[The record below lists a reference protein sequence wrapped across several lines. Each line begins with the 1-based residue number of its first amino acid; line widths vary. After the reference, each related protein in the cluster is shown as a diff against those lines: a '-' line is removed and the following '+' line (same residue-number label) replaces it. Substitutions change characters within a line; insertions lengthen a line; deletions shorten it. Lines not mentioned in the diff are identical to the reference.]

1 MAEQIKKG
9 WLYTREDE
17 KFAPNTLVE
26 NVYTRSGTPY
36 DEQVRNYFEAVRRA
50 NATTEAGTAAKLSQ
64 HDDKLES
71 LQAQLNATNE
81 ELEDRLKHLVD
92 EESGKL
98 YITDEA
104 GHVIAYFDENGM
116 HAVDVEIKSGMTV
129 SQIESN
135 VSTLQT
141 DMTEANSQI
150 QAIKNSLVNIDASE
164 RDTLYILDGV
174 SDNPEECNVI
184 AYIDE
189 HGIHAVNFLTDDT
202 VDYITL
208 VNNVAD
214 NAQAIIDLEAKH
226 DNAASELWKTIE
238 ENKGRLDKLDKYFNY
253 DQYTNKFFLVD
264 DAENVI
270 FYVDETGAHTV
281 NLYIENARDYL
292 SLDKALSEVEENIG
306 KLKDED
312 AKIKGR
318 LDTEERTS
326 YEHTQRLDALDKDIE
341 NLQKEDVSL
350 DARLDAEE
358 ATSKSH
364 GGRLDT
370 IEQDIRDLK
379 QEDINLDGRLDV
391 EEQTSTEHGSRLDKL
406 ETKTQYQDITN
417 DKTFFIVDKD
427 DNVIGYFDEFGL
439 HAVNILSGG
448 STTHPQVYDLNDELA
463 DIHQTGSDLNDAIAA
478 EAKARENADLDLA
491 ADISQNEQDIAAIKD
506 VFKHSEFDDAFYF
519 TDSNKNVVAYV
530 DKTGVHAVNIWF
542 GSDTGAEAHGPIRD
556 LISTIEALLLAD
568 SNINDMLSNHE
579 GRIDELET
587 WRPEAENADV
597 QLGKRIDKVAE
608 DLVTESSKRD
618 TDDKAINKRIDDLD
632 DKVDNEIERATGIEE
647 GLQTQVSENKQNA
660 DTRISYLDR
669 VANFYV
675 SKPANPVNG
684 DLSLEG
690 NNLVIYDG
698 ISKKWESFIGLSR
711 QLKEKTQYFD
721 GSSDDKFYITD
732 NAGNVVAYFGADGFH
747 AINMWVGST
756 IGENHTQNVYDV
768 YTQITNLNSGLN
780 SEISRSTQADEEH
793 DKRLD
798 TIEGRLENVSNVMD
812 FVGVYQTTQE
822 RDKRNP
828 NPNNGDVCVV
838 RDVEGKGYDKEFVY
852 ANGAWQEI
860 GDVSAEMARL
870 DKLESIVGDP
880 ATNVAGTHEAR
891 LDGLDRALAQE
902 TSDREAGDSAINQ
915 TLTSMQNNFSWTDD
929 NKRLYIIDGTAAQN
943 VLAVFYDN
951 GLMIPD
957 VVIKDIKNNKEK
969 NLRSSASYLTPEKD
983 ITITWL

>member
-50 NATTEAGTAAKLSQ
+50 NATTEGETAAKLKEHTS
-64 HDDKLES
+64 KLEN
-71 LQAQLNATNE
+71 LQQQIINAQDDIE
-81 ELEDRLKHLVD
+81 ERLKHFQD
-92 EESGKL
+92 IDDTGIL

-104 GHVIAYFDENGM
+104 GHVIAYFDASGI
-116 HAVDVEIKSGMTV
+116 HTVDVEIKSGMTL
-129 SQIESN
+129 SQAESN
-135 VSTLQT
+135 ISTLQT
-141 DMTEANSQI
+141 DLTEAQNQI
-150 QAIKNSLVNIDASE
+150 KTIRDSLVNIDASE
-164 RDTLYILDGV
+164 RDTLYILDGMGAT
-174 SDNPEECNVI
+174 PEECNVI

-189 HGIHAVNFLTDDT
+189 YGIHAVNFLTDDT

-208 VNNVAD
+208 VNNVAE
-214 NAQAIIDLEAKH
+214 NFQAIIDLEKRH
-226 DNAASELWKTIE
+226 DE
-238 ENKGRLDKLDKYFNY
+238 
-253 DQYTNKFFLVD
+253 
-264 DAENVI
+264 
-270 FYVDETGAHTV
+270 
-281 NLYIENARDYL
+281 
-292 SLDKALSEVEENIG
+292 
-306 KLKDED
+306 
-312 AKIKGR
+312 
-318 LDTEERTS
+318 
-326 YEHTQRLDALDKDIE
+326 
-341 NLQKEDVSL
+341 
-350 DARLDAEE
+350 RLDAEE
-358 ATSKSH
+358 ATSFEHES
-364 GGRLDT
+364 RLDGLD
-370 IEQDIRDLK
+370 ISVKNLQDADLA
-379 QEDINLDGRLDV
+379 LDERLDV
-391 EEQTSTEHGSRLDKL
+391 EEETSKSHGSRLDNLESDVKKL
-406 ETKTQYQDITN
+406 QDEDIALDERLDKEETLSAEHELKINALQKKTEYQNVDH
-417 DKTFFIVDKD
+417 DKTLFIVDKND
-427 DNVIGYFDEFGL
+427 KVIGYFDESGL

-448 STTHPQVYDLNDELA
+448 STQHPTVYDLNVELA
-463 DIHQTGSDLNDAIAA
+463 ALHKTDSDLNKAIEDEAA
-478 EAKARENADLDLA
+478 AREAADADLA
-491 ADISQNEQDIAAIKD
+491 RDISTNEQDIAAIKA
-506 VFKHSEFDDAFYF
+506 VFNHNEFNDTFYF
-519 TDSNKNVVAYV
+519 VDTNKNVVAYV
-530 DKTGVHAVNIWF
+530 DKNGIHAVNVWF

-608 DLVTESSKRD
+608 DLAAETSKRD
-618 TDDKAINKRIDDLD
+618 TDDRAINKRIDDLD
-632 DKVDNEIERATGIEE
+632 DKVDNEIERAKGVEE

-660 DTRISYLDR
+660 DTGISNLNK
-669 VANFYV
+669 ATNFYPT
-675 SKPANPVNG
+675 KPSNPVNG

-732 NAGNVVAYFGADGFH
+732 NAGNVVAYFSADGFH

-756 IGENHTQNVYDV
+756 EGTSHTANVYDV

-780 SEISRSTQADEEH
+780 SEVSRSTKTDEEH

-798 TIEGRLENVSNVMD
+798 SIEGRLDNVSNVMD
-812 FVGVYQTTQE
+812 FVGVYQTVQD
-822 RDKRNP
+822 RDRANP

-860 GDVSAEMARL
+860 GDVSAEIARL

-891 LDGLDRALAQE
+891 LDGLDSALAQE
-902 TSDREAGDSAINQ
+902 VIDRTAGDAAINN
-915 TLTSMQNNFSWTDD
+915 TLTDMQNNFSWADD
-929 NKRLYIIDGTAAQN
+929 NRRLYIIDGTAAQN
-943 VLAVFYDN
+943 VLAVFYDG

-957 VVIKDIKNNKEK
+957 VTVKDIKNNKEK
-969 NLRSSASYLTPEKD
+969 NLRNSASYLVPEKE